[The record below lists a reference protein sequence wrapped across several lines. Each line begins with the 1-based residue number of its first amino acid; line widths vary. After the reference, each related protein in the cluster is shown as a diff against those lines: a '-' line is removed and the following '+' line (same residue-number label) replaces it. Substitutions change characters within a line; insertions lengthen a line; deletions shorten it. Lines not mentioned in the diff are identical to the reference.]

1 MAIFFFTFTIHFKP
15 LINRLFSKI
24 LTFLLNVIY
33 NNYLR
38 RLEEFNANCK
48 LDESNSQMVNYTCTV
63 QADTANIKQ
72 IRFEPKF
79 SFSQGSVKVAGTTPL
94 AKMSMNNF
102 RQNR

>member
-1 MAIFFFTFTIHFKP
+1 
-15 LINRLFSKI
+15 
-24 LTFLLNVIY
+24 
-33 NNYLR
+33 
-38 RLEEFNANCK
+38 
-48 LDESNSQMVNYTCTV
+48 MVNYLCAV